1 MDGNSFFQC
10 ILCGCMWGM
19 NRHTRPPW
27 TTGSL
32 IPLSFLCGIGAAVL
46 IWQGGKR
53 TKKTAAVEDKLRKA
67 LAVDEPVPE
76 RVKKLRRATVSGNP
90 PKVVD
95 GDDDGEAKRPKRAA
109 TSELPHLASGEYRLD
124 REAILGSVAEADEPL
139 SYEPASYSANERSP
153 LNEDSAHNSL
163 GNRGEAVR
171 ELRKSR

>member
-10 ILCGCMWGM
+10 LLCGCMWGM

-53 TKKTAAVEDKLRKA
+53 TKKTAVVEDKLRKA

-76 RVKKLRRATVSGNP
+76 RVKKLRRSTITGNP
-90 PKVVD
+90 PTIVN
-95 GDDDGEAKRPKRAA
+95 GEANGDAGKTPKRAA
-109 TSELPHLASGEYRLD
+109 TSELPHLPTGEYRLD
-124 REAILGSVAEADEPL
+124 REAILGSVAEAEEPL
-139 SYEPASYSANERSP
+139 SHEPESYSPSSLAKDRDRGDDVPELRRERSGR
-153 LNEDSAHNSL
+153 S
-163 GNRGEAVR
+163 V
-171 ELRKSR
+171 